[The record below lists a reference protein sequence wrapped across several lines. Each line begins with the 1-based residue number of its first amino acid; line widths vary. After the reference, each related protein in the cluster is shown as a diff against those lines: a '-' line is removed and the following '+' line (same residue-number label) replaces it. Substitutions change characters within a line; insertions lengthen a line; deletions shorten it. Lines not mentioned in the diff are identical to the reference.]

1 MADLKS
7 QTPTQ
12 TVDVMGRVCPY
23 PLVMAKKAVE
33 KASPGSLIK
42 VLCDAPASAE
52 DTIPNIVK
60 KTDWNLRL
68 SDLKIKATGSF
79 LSRNHNWV

>member
-12 TVDVMGRVCPY
+12 ELDTLGRVCPY
-23 PLVMAKKAVE
+23 PLVLTKKTMD
-33 KASPGSLIK
+33 KAPAGTLLK

-52 DTIPNIVK
+52 DTIPKYAEKQGFEFESVK
-60 KTDWNLRL
+60 LEDKGYWELY
-68 SDLKIKATGSF
+68 LKKS
-79 LSRNHNWV
+79 